1 MMKVCS
7 CWSRLSHISECR
19 TKGTKQPARYRHCRH
34 LRGTRHLP
42 ASRRAHPAPRALAQ
56 SSQQGAVVWLL
67 FLATPAGPS
76 LLRFRESSSPSALR
90 PLSRQLPHT
99 PPCPPSS
106 PCLDG
111 GGGVRRVCRMLSVDA
126 GSVSLV
132 CTLEP
137 PKGLRPGLHP
147 EPGIL
152 CVCGGLPGGSGER
165 PG

>member
-1 MMKVCS
+1 MKVCS

-19 TKGTKQPARYRHCRH
+19 TKGTKQPARQGHCRH
-34 LRGTRHLP
+34 LRGTRHLLP
-42 ASRRAHPAPRALAQ
+42 PDVPPAPPGASSVPARCRRLAP
-56 SSQQGAVVWLL
+56 L
-67 FLATPAGPS
+67 LATPAGPS

-90 PLSRQLPHT
+90 PLSRQLPHP

-111 GGGVRRVCRMLSVDA
+111 GGGVRRVCRVLSGDA

-137 PKGLRPGLHP
+137 PNGLRPGLHP

-152 CVCGGLPGGSGER
+152 CVCGGLPGGSGEW